1 MKGLVGDLIDSSKEI
16 PTAHNSDYRSA
27 GYKLPPKMWR
37 TDGDSSQWWYIVA
50 ISVEESEVQKET
62 TSTED
67 KMKHDGILLLGFT
80 AASAVLTIIIIT
92 IFIILLA
99 RRITEPLIGLCQFAN
114 KINANATEKNLVSKE
129 DLDALVDG
137 ED

>member
-1 MKGLVGDLIDSSKEI
+1 M
-16 PTAHNSDYRSA
+16 R
-27 GYKLPPKMWR
+27 R
-37 TDGDSSQWWYIVA
+37 
-50 ISVEESEVQKET
+50 
-62 TSTED
+62 
-67 KMKHDGILLLGFT
+67 DGILLLGFT

-137 ED
+137 EDQIAELVIAFKNLVKGLNAKRSERLTTSMTTAKRVVSPTNDLYGKEAPWKDLIDKLN